1 MEGESGDGV
10 LLKLLKT
17 QEKAKQNEPSLL
29 GKVRSVAWVFA
40 GLKMYLKYFKLIL
53 KCEWIL
59 NIKPLEVVI
68 I

>member
-40 GLKMYLKYFKLIL
+40 GLKSVLN
-53 KCEWIL
+53 IL
-59 NIKPLEVVI
+59 NLY
-68 I
+68 